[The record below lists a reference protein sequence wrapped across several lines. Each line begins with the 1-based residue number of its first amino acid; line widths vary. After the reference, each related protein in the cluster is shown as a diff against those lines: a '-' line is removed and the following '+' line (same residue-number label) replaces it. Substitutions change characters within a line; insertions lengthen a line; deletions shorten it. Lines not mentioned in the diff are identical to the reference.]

1 MTLAVVIGLAA
12 ATVACK
18 GLGPALPRLP
28 VVVTRATRR
37 LAPALLAA
45 LIASEVVSVLRAR

>member
-1 MTLAVVIGLAA
+1 MTLAVVLGLAA

-18 GLGPALPRLP
+18 GLGPALSSLP
-28 VVVTRATRR
+28 AVVTRATRR

-45 LIASEVVSVLRAR
+45 LIASELVSVLRAL